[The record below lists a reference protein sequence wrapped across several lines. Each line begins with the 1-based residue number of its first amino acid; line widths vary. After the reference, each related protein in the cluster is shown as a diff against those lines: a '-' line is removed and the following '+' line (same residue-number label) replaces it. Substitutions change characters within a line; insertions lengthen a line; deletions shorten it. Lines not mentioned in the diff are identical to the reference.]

1 MQYRTPKDDHEFLKK
16 FYQTDYKVDVKMM
29 TTLPSDKGLEI
40 LKRNNFEKLR
50 DYYPLVSNF
59 TTAEKNRII
68 DYGCSWGYN
77 IYKLNQKGLDS
88 QGYELSEPRVKYGK
102 EKLGVDLVYKELDIR
117 KSNDVFFQPCN

>member
-1 MQYRTPKDDHEFLKK
+1 
-16 FYQTDYKVDVKMM
+16 M